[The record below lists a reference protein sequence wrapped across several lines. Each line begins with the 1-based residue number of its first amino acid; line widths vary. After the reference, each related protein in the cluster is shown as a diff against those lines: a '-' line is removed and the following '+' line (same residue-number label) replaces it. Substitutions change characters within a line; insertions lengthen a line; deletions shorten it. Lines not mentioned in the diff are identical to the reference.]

1 LHAFTQDEPIPGN
14 SLPNCQ
20 RNYAGPLKWGQTIQG
35 PDKGKSSYA
44 QFIFSILMPCIEV
57 LGAHFFTELFLFEL
71 VCLFE
76 CVESDIGHKIQQT
89 NTLGI
94 YLA

>member
-1 LHAFTQDEPIPGN
+1 
-14 SLPNCQ
+14 
-20 RNYAGPLKWGQTIQG
+20 
-35 PDKGKSSYA
+35 
-44 QFIFSILMPCIEV
+44 MPCIEV

-71 VCLFE
+71 VCLFQYA
-76 CVESDIGHKIQQT
+76 ESDIGHKIHQT